1 MLRCVAAPH
10 SCGVPAKKLAGTL
23 ASGVPLNSATL
34 GMQKQPT
41 IRKARA
47 EDASQISELIFKVA
61 HRFNLSTSGEVAPWF
76 LATITPSAIAGNI
89 DDTNFNYLVGFV
101 GQVIAGV
108 IAVRDTTHVHHLFVA
123 PEFHRKGL
131 AAKLWEHAKVDAL
144 ALGNKE
150 GFSVRSSEF
159 AVPVYERF
167 GFRVIGARA
176 EKDGIVFVPMKLELQ
191 HKHG

>member
-1 MLRCVAAPH
+1 M
-10 SCGVPAKKLAGTL
+10 KKQL
-23 ASGVPLNSATL
+23 
-34 GMQKQPT
+34 T

-61 HRFNLSTSGEVAPWF
+61 HRFNSSASGEVAPWF
-76 LATITPSAIAGNI
+76 LAAITPSVIAGNI
-89 DDTNFNYLVGFV
+89 DDQNFNYLVGFV
-101 GQVIAGV
+101 GHVIAGV
-108 IAVRDTTHVHHLFVA
+108 VALRDTTHVHHLFVA
-123 PEFHRKGL
+123 LEFHRKGL
-131 AAKLWEHAKVDAL
+131 ATKLWERAKADAL
-144 ALGNKE
+144 AFGNKE

-191 HKHG
+191 YKHG